1 MRRVSGRKAPPR
13 TYSMQ
18 CPVCRSWR
26 VSRRKALVFAGL
38 HTGVKAQKAPHRA
51 APFVFFL
58 GYIWRGCVS
67 TCGAGE
73 CAFACMAAGL
83 PAPHAMS
90 KAFASRARERRA
102 SRLGKGSRRFVPGAS
117 HCLPR
122 GGVSKEFASRA
133 RKRALAAPRRRT
145 QGICLLAHIVQRAPA
160 NTGRHVYEELASGA
174 RALPAVRTARRLLR
188 PQGHDGILLCRA
200 AGGDDAR
207 DEREQHADE
216 HQHERDVH
224 GEDGV

>member
-1 MRRVSGRKAPPR
+1 MPSLSQLARKQEKSARFCRLAYRSQSAKGAAPGGAFCLFIR
-13 TYSMQ
+13 
-18 CPVCRSWR
+18 
-26 VSRRKALVFAGL
+26 LHLAGL
-38 HTGVKAQKAPHRA
+38 RFHLRRGRVRLRLYGGGLACSAGDVESVCVTCVGA
-51 APFVFFL
+51 ARKL
-58 GYIWRGCVS
+58 
-67 TCGAGE
+67 
-73 CAFACMAAGL
+73 
-83 PAPHAMS
+83 
-90 KAFASRARERRA
+90 
-102 SRLGKGSRRFVPGAS
+102 LGKGSRRFVPGAS